1 MNVFFALVLINSLC
15 EFLHGNFSVTF
26 PEAKISSS
34 KFAETLPEVGISSSK
49 FAETLPEV
57 GISSSRLVGA
67 FPEVGISS
75 SRLAGAFLTCE
86 ITLCRLANIFLTCVI
101 TLCRLANIFLTC
113 VITLCRLANIFLT
126 CEITLCRFANII
138 PRVGMA
144 FRRTGSLNLSAEKHA
159 NNRNKMENNGNFSF
173 NNDIEYNFLIIQN
186 ENVIR
191 GLVLRNRNRLSGF
204 YNNFLI
210 NQNF

>member
-26 PEAKISSS
+26 PEVK
-34 KFAETLPEVGISSSK
+34 
-49 FAETLPEV
+49 
-57 GISSSRLVGA
+57 ISSSRLAGA

-75 SRLAGAFLTCE
+75 SRLAGTFPEVGITSSRLAGAFPEVGISSPGLVGAFPE
-86 ITLCRLANIFLTCVI
+86 VGITLSRSNNIFPEVGI
-101 TLCRLANIFLTC
+101 TLSGSNNIFPE
-113 VITLCRLANIFLT
+113 VGITSSRL
-126 CEITLCRFANII
+126 
-138 PRVGMA
+138 VGSFPEVGLA
-144 FRRTGSLNLSAEKHA
+144 FRRIGRLILRSKEHA
-159 NNRNKMENNGNFSF
+159 NNLNKMENDGIFSF

-191 GLVLRNRNRLSGF
+191 GLVLRNRNRQSGF